1 MALVAKALAS
11 IMVLL
16 NPLLEASRLL
26 IRVKRTSKKKKTQT
40 FEKSLNLCLQRRHY
54 REHKASAEMCH
65 TPSVQILVA
74 DKTHRAGTL
83 VTQQNAKF
91 TFSLVWKH
99 ERNGISSTFHLCGEQ
114 EKLISLQVEIP
125 RIGLT
130 SPGLPTTIHLSG
142 LKMGDAMRNRGAT
155 AGTWPLSYDILTL
168 FNFSPH
174 KSCLLKQTL
183 RSLARHLDIRL
194 QPRVFL
200 ITECSWNWFPQSRV
214 PGSCL
219 GPTGSR
225 LR

>member
-91 TFSLVWKH
+91 TFSLV
-99 ERNGISSTFHLCGEQ
+99 
-114 EKLISLQVEIP
+114 
-125 RIGLT
+125 
-130 SPGLPTTIHLSG
+130 
-142 LKMGDAMRNRGAT
+142 
-155 AGTWPLSYDILTL
+155 
-168 FNFSPH
+168 
-174 KSCLLKQTL
+174 
-183 RSLARHLDIRL
+183 
-194 QPRVFL
+194 
-200 ITECSWNWFPQSRV
+200 
-214 PGSCL
+214 
-219 GPTGSR
+219 
-225 LR
+225 